1 MLPLLLDLP
10 STMHRK
16 RAAMPRAASQLRNYA
31 PGFVA
36 LKHEARINRGHNRKP
51 QLSITTT
58 HYLSANPFARLH
70 STLTVRTNRNRPH
83 SIEGEIVHER
93 YH

>member
-10 STMHRK
+10 PTMHRK
-16 RAAMPRAASQLRNYA
+16 RAAMPRAALPLRDYA
-31 PGFVA
+31 PGYVA

-51 QLSITTT
+51 QSLITTT

-70 STLTVRTNRNRPH
+70 STSTVRTNRNRRH